1 MGVNSSIEGSNP
13 SFSVKMSA
21 FEAQPLVVAAPAAVD
36 AEDGC
41 EACEN
46 GNGKEHPGH
55 DEPPLGCRGVST
67 RRP

>member
-13 SFSVKMSA
+13 SFSVKTSA
-21 FEAQPLVVAAPAAVD
+21 FEAQPLVVPAPPAVD

-41 EACEN
+41 QAREN
-46 GNGKEHPGH
+46 GNGKQDPG
-55 DEPPLGCRGVST
+55 DNEPPLGCRGVST